1 MKKLFIAG
9 LLLLAPLMSFA
20 LSAKSFIVT
29 DMDGEVIMS
38 SDADEQRSIAS
49 ITKLVTVARN
59 EGLDPSELITITK
72 QDMKDGAGLRRNTP
86 LKVGKKYTRQQLTEL
101 ALISSD
107 NVAAVALGRAAND
120 IGEEIDL
127 PEHTTIVEASGLNPE
142 NKSTAREIADIARA
156 MFNTPIAIV
165 SVQETT
171 EVGKKYS
178 TNPLLNK
185 PGWKFYLSKTGFIRA
200 AGGCL
205 VVITEIGDR
214 LMTIAILGSADT
226 SQRWKDLAEIRTM
239 LGDENFYKPSPKK
252 PNYKIKQKRR
262 PRT

>member
-1 MKKLFIAG
+1 MKKLLLAG
-9 LLLLAPLMSFA
+9 LLLLTPLTTLA

-29 DMDGEVIMS
+29 DMEGEVIMS
-38 SDADEQRSIAS
+38 SDADEPRPIAS
-49 ITKLVTVARN
+49 ITKLVTAARN
-59 EGLDPSELITITK
+59 EGLDPFEYITITK
-72 QDMKDGAGLRRNTP
+72 QDMRDGASLRRNTP

-107 NVAAVALGRAAND
+107 NVAAVALGRVANEV
-120 IGEEIDL
+120 GEEIDL
-127 PEHTTIVEASGLNPE
+127 PEHTTIVEASGLSPE

-156 MFNTPIAIV
+156 LYNSPTAIV
-165 SVQETT
+165 SIQETT

-214 LMTIAILGSADT
+214 LLTIAILGSSDT
-226 SQRWKDLAEIRTM
+226 SQRWRDLVEIRTM
-239 LGDENFYKPSPKK
+239 LGDDGFYTPTKK
-252 PNYKIKQKRR
+252 PAKKAKPVRKQKR
-262 PRT
+262 T